1 MTKEDVSQIVN
12 DAKLLKIALENQL
25 TESLTESITNQVVR
39 NTVQSKLQ
47 EMEDF
52 DNEGEME
59 EDLDEIFDLSQIT
72 EEEDPMEDAPSEDG
86 EEEMGG
92 EEGEMEQP
100 EAPEGG
106 GLSETDKQD
115 IIDAV
120 VTAMKQ
126 IVGSPAETVDSTEL
140 PQDETP
146 LDEADEAIL
155 EGILAEIDGTDEVA
169 KLKEAN
175 KELTTALNEA
185 LKAIT
190 SANAIKSLM
199 KESTLTND
207 QLLKVSKQFDAMKDA
222 NAVTTAYKVL
232 KETYDA
238 KGAVAKVKA
247 KSTSINESKAVK
259 TINSNKAPKQVA
271 LNESQDPWI
280 ARMKEVQS
288 KLNRY
293 N

>member
-1 MTKEDVSQIVN
+1 MTKEDASQIVN
-12 DAKLLKIALENQL
+12 DAKLLKLALETQL
-25 TESLTESITNQVVR
+25 TESLTESITNQLVR
-39 NTVQSKLQ
+39 NTLA

-72 EEEDPMEDAPSEDG
+72 EEEDPMDDAPSEEGDM
-86 EEEMGG
+86 EVGG
-92 EEGEMEQP
+92 DEGEMEQP

-155 EGILAEIDGTDEVA
+155 EGILAEIDGTSQTDEVA

-175 KELTTALNEA
+175 KELTSALNEA

-222 NAVTTAYKVL
+222 NAVTTAYKML
-232 KETYDA
+232 KETYDV
-238 KGAVAKVKA
+238 KVVAKVKA
-247 KSTSINESKAVK
+247 KSTSINESKSIK
-259 TINSNKAPKQVA
+259 PINSNKAPKQVA
-271 LNESQDPWI
+271 LNESKDPWI